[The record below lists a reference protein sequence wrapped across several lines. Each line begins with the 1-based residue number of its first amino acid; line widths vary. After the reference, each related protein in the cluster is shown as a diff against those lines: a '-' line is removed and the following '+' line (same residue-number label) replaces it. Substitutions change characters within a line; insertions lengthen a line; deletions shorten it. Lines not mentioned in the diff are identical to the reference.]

1 MKKVLLILALL
12 CSTSISLFGTEKKE
26 VVLSPF
32 NKGTGTQIPGPK
44 RTPIAIP
51 EAFIDG
57 NILSFDGSCIGCPV
71 TLIDEEENIVFTAV
85 VNEDGNMELPDNLS
99 GTFKLQLER
108 GSIIFV
114 GEIKL

>member
-1 MKKVLLILALL
+1 MKKLFFAIVLLFATNITALQAEQEPVILQ
-12 CSTSISLFGTEKKE
+12 
-26 VVLSPF
+26 PQ
-32 NKGTGTQIPGPK
+32 NKGNVAGNK
-44 RTPIAIP
+44 HRTPIAIP

-57 NILSFDGSCIGCPV
+57 NSLSFDGSCIGCPA

-114 GEIKL
+114 GEIEL